1 MKVNIWAVLV
11 NLRCV
16 IELNY
21 VRASGYSKLMEVLAT
36 QENIRNVKDAWGLVK
51 ETLSNLVTAT
61 DRLVGRT
68 EMLNQAL

>member
-1 MKVNIWAVLV
+1 
-11 NLRCV
+11 
-16 IELNY
+16 
-21 VRASGYSKLMEVLAT
+21 MEVLAT